1 MNYKAFRILLTIF
14 LMVTVAF
21 SVFSQDGGV
30 SSIFSKGVG
39 ARQIGLGGAVVAYPQ
54 DPTTIFWNPA
64 GLEYLQQKSFSMYYA
79 TYLAGAYFN
88 FAGYVHPTLNMG
100 TFGLGVSRIA
110 IGDLIERPPENYTE
124 TGRFSFEQSEFYLS
138 YGKIIRNFISVGVNI
153 KFERFV
159 MYDSSD
165 VGFGGDLSLMYL
177 PEVDNFLLRDIRLGF
192 TVVNAYSPRLNP
204 GDATDYIPQR
214 LLFGFAKPLIF
225 GDGQK
230 PLVWLFSID
239 RGENEGLKVRT
250 GLEYSYQNLGML
262 RIGYN
267 ADDKL
272 SFGAGASYGQ
282 FQFDYT
288 YGSLAN
294 RDFGAGHRISFSVQ
308 FGKTKSELLEI
319 VNARR
324 NREIAEQVA
333 DEKEQ
338 ERRARME
345 ELLTEGRQLYGEK
358 KYFLAKV
365 NFEWVF
371 NILDPGNLD
380 AEDMMD
386 QCDARLEEIQ
396 IQESLE
402 QLAEIADN
410 DRKQTA
416 EIFNR
421 HHTKGRAFLSDGNFN
436 AAIQEFRLALQQLPN
451 DENTKEQIRL
461 AETAQEDRI
470 ADLIAKADEFGKKE
484 DYTEAINYLRQA
496 RLLSLDEEAQLELI
510 MARIAE
516 FQDKI
521 RVLDYYRTGLMEY
534 KAENWAEARTN
545 FEEARKRAPND
556 PEIARFFKEAERREK
571 AVDQDIL
578 PKMQDKYTRAFN
590 FYMVGKYHEAIDIWQ
605 DLLLIQPYNLRI
617 IRNIDEAEKDL
628 ERLKDINN

>member
-1 MNYKAFRILLTIF
+1 
-14 LMVTVAF
+14 
-21 SVFSQDGGV
+21 
-30 SSIFSKGVG
+30 
-39 ARQIGLGGAVVAYPQ
+39 
-54 DPTTIFWNPA
+54 
-64 GLEYLQQKSFSMYYA
+64 MYYA

-110 IGDLIERPPENYTE
+110 IGDLIERPPEIYTE
-124 TGRFSFEQSEFYLS
+124 TGTFSFEQSEFYLS

-165 VGFGGDLSLMYL
+165 VGFGADLSLMYL
-177 PEVDNFLLRDIRLGF
+177 PEVDNFLLRDIRFGL
-192 TVVNAYSPRLNP
+192 TVVNAYSPRLKP
-204 GDATDYIPQR
+204 GERPDYIPHR

-239 RGENEGLKVRT
+239 RGDNESLKVRT

-262 RIGYN
+262 RVGYN

-272 SFGAGASYGQ
+272 SFGAGATYGQ

-294 RDFGAGHRISFSVQ
+294 RDFGPGHRISFSVQ

-333 DEKEQ
+333 GEKEQ
-338 ERRARME
+338 ERQATLL
-345 ELLTEGRQLYGEK
+345 ELLTEGRQLYANEE
-358 KYFLAKV
+358 YFEAKMR
-365 NFEWVF
+365 FEFVF
-371 NILDPGNLD
+371 NILDRGNLD
-380 AEDMMD
+380 AEDMMS
-386 QCDARLEEIQ
+386 QCDARMEEIQ
-396 IQESLE
+396 LQRTQE

-421 HHTKGRAFLSDGNFN
+421 HHRQGQAFLSDGNFN
-436 AAIQEFRLALQQLPN
+436 AAIQEFKLALQQLPN

-461 AETAQEDRI
+461 AETAQANRI
-470 ADLIAKADEFGKKE
+470 ADLITKADEFGKKE
-484 DYTEAINYLRQA
+484 DFTEAINYLRQA
-496 RLLSLDEEAQLELI
+496 RLLSLDEEAQLEVI

-521 RVLDYYRTGLMEY
+521 RVLDYYRTGLLEY
-534 KAENWAEARTN
+534 KAENWAEARKN

-578 PKMQDKYTRAFN
+578 PEMQDKYTRAFN
-590 FYMVGKYHEAIDIWQ
+590 LYMVGKYQEAIDIWQ
-605 DLLLIQPYNLRI
+605 DLLRIQPYNQRI

-628 ERLKDINN
+628 ERLKDIKN